1 MTTAPIITIA
11 RHRLQTDGQG
21 VTSLVIFHGCP
32 LRCKYCINPY
42 SFAPDTRF
50 TEMTPAELYDK
61 VKIDELYFLAT
72 NGGVTFGGGEPLLH
86 ADFIQEF
93 RKFCGDD
100 WHLCAETSLAV
111 PQDAIKTAASCIDH
125 FYVDCKDMNPDI
137 YERYTGKKN
146 DLLLENLALLL
157 ELVSPD
163 RVTVR
168 LPLIPGFNTEADRT
182 HSQSVLSQMGV
193 TKFNHLTYQVKK

>member
-1 MTTAPIITIA
+1 MNGKKKCKILKEIRRIA
-11 RHRLQTDGQG
+11 EENDIASVASESKHQGNRL
-21 VTSLVIFHGCP
+21 
-32 LRCKYCINPY
+32 
-42 SFAPDTRF
+42 
-50 TEMTPAELYDK
+50 
-61 VKIDELYFLAT
+61 
-72 NGGVTFGGGEPLLH
+72 
-86 ADFIQEF
+86 
-93 RKFCGDD
+93 
-100 WHLCAETSLAV
+100 LCAETSLAV
-111 PQDAIKTAASCIDH
+111 PQDAIKTAANCIDH

-137 YERYTGKKN
+137 YKHYTGEEN
-146 DLLLENLALLL
+146 DLLRQNLALLL

>member
-1 MTTAPIITIA
+1 
-11 RHRLQTDGQG
+11 
-21 VTSLVIFHGCP
+21 
-32 LRCKYCINPY
+32 
-42 SFAPDTRF
+42 
-50 TEMTPAELYDK
+50 
-61 VKIDELYFLAT
+61 
-72 NGGVTFGGGEPLLH
+72 
-86 ADFIQEF
+86 
-93 RKFCGDD
+93 
-100 WHLCAETSLAV
+100 
-111 PQDAIKTAASCIDH
+111 
-125 FYVDCKDMNPDI
+125 MNPDI

-146 DLLLENLALLL
+146 DLLRQNLTLLL